1 MRNPLVTSNGP
12 KGNVPLLAVVL
23 ALSCVACS
31 SAMAAPRIALQ
42 TYVSGFSSPVGME
55 AVRDGSGRFFV
66 VEQTGKIRIVKNGV
80 LLSSPFLDLT
90 SKIEFNDE
98 EGLLGLTFHPSYAQN
113 GRFFVD
119 YTQRVAGQ
127 LQSVIAEYHVSTND
141 PNKADPTETRILVVD
156 QPFDNH
162 NGGQLG
168 FGADGYLYIS
178 FGDGGSGGDPMG
190 NGQNLNVLLGK
201 ILRIDINTGSPYA
214 IPPDNPFV
222 GNPNEKGEIWAYGL
236 RNPWRFS
243 FDRPTGRLF
252 AGDVGQNMY
261 EEVDII
267 QKGLNYGWNIMEG
280 FHCYNAPTCN
290 MTGLTLP
297 ILEYSHLEGN
307 AIIGGFVY
315 RGTQIAGL
323 RGVYVFADYGT
334 GKIWGSKPDLS
345 GTWQRVGLLASGKV
359 VSAFGQDLAGEL
371 YVLDYGT
378 GTIFKVVQG

>member
-1 MRNPLVTSNGP
+1 MRNPLVTSNGRR
-12 KGNVPLLAVVL
+12 GNVPLLIAVL

-42 TYVSGFSSPVGME
+42 TYVSGLNDPVGME

-66 VEQTGKIRIVKNGV
+66 IEQTGKIRIVKNGV
-80 LLSSPFLDLT
+80 LLASPFLDLT

-119 YTQRVAGQ
+119 YTQRVNGQ

-178 FGDGGSGGDPMG
+178 FGDGGSGGDPFG

-201 ILRIDINTGSPYA
+201 ILRIDIDSGSPYT

-222 GNPNEKGEIWAYGL
+222 GVPNTKGEIWAYGL

-252 AGDVGQNMY
+252 AGDVGQDRY

-280 FHCYNAPTCN
+280 FHCYNAPTCD

-297 ILEYSHLEGN
+297 ILEYSHFEGN
-307 AIIGGFVY
+307 AIIGGFIY
-315 RGTQIAGL
+315 RGNQIAGL
-323 RGVYVFADYGT
+323 KGVYIFADYGT

-359 VSAFGQDLAGEL
+359 VSAFGQDLTGEL
-371 YVLDYGT
+371 YLLDYGT
-378 GTIFKVVQG
+378 GTIFKIIQG